1 MNEFV
6 NLPMRRYELHDN
18 QWDAIKELFPDRS
31 GKQGRPGH
39 APRQLLNGMFWIL
52 CSGSAWRDLPERY
65 GPWKTVYHRFRLWQR
80 SGLFDQLLMLL
91 HMHLNEQGLIDWHLW
106 EVDSTTVHA
115 AKASAGA
122 KKKQV
127 HKP

>member
-1 MNEFV
+1 
-6 NLPMRRYELHDN
+6 MRRYELHDT

-39 APRQLLNGMFWIL
+39 PPRQLLNGIFWIL

-65 GPWKTVYHRFRLWQR
+65 GPWKTVYHRFRSWQR
-80 SGLFDQLLMLL
+80 SGLFDQMLLLL
-91 HMHLNEQGLIDWHLW
+91 HMNLNDQGLIDWHLW

-122 KKKQV
+122 KKKPAR
-127 HKP
+127 KP